1 LQKNIFSQD
10 SRIPGFLGP
19 GEKDIIDIMK
29 ILAIETSTM
38 LGGAAVVDEQN
49 GLIAEIRLNV
59 KTTHSERLMTAVDT
73 ILKLSELKLDDID
86 AVAVSIGPGSFTG
99 LRIGLSTAK
108 GLTFAS
114 GRPLV
119 AVPTLE
125 AFAWNFTFS
134 KHPICLMLDARK
146 QEVYTAVFQW
156 KEKGF
161 EKIMGETTIKPSELF
176 KKLNEITVFAG
187 DGVKL
192 YEDQIIEHLKDRAII
207 APPEKMVPF
216 PSNVAMLGL
225 QKALK
230 REFSDASVA
239 VPFYI
244 RKSEAEVK
252 WKEKNS

>member
-1 LQKNIFSQD
+1 
-10 SRIPGFLGP
+10 
-19 GEKDIIDIMK
+19 MK
-29 ILAIETSTM
+29 VLAIETSTM
-38 LGGAAVVDEQN
+38 LGGAAVVDEQD
-49 GLIAEIRLNV
+49 GLIAEIRLNI

-73 ILKLSELKLDDID
+73 ILKQSELKLNDID
-86 AVAVSIGPGSFTG
+86 AVAVSTGPGSFTG

-108 GLTFAS
+108 GLCYAS

-119 AVPTLE
+119 TVPTLE

-146 QEVYTAVFQW
+146 KEVYAAVFQW
-156 KEKGF
+156 KERGF
-161 EKIMGETTIKPSELF
+161 KKIISETIVKPSELF
-176 KKLNEITVFAG
+176 KKLVGSTVFAG

-192 YEDQIIEHLKDRAII
+192 YEDQITEHMKDRAIL

-216 PSNVAMLGL
+216 PSNIAMLGL
-225 QKALK
+225 RKALK
-230 REFSDASVA
+230 REFSSASYA

-252 WKEKNS
+252 WEEKNL